1 MFRSCAKRRSTVAKR
16 KKRVG
21 FLPRL
26 ILGIFIVYSIFTLVS
41 LQIKIQEQKNIVEQL
56 TSEVEE
62 AQAKNAELTQ
72 QAETEVDNEY
82 IVGEAQ
88 KQGLAMPDERVY
100 IDVSGN

>member
-1 MFRSCAKRRSTVAKR
+1 MAKK

-26 ILGIFIVYSIFTLVS
+26 ILGIFIIYAIYTLIS
-41 LQIKIQEQKNIVEQL
+41 LQIQIRQQKEVVSNLTEQ
-56 TSEVEE
+56 VEE

>member
-1 MFRSCAKRRSTVAKR
+1 MAKR

-21 FLPRL
+21 FFPRL
-26 ILGIFIVYSIFTLVS
+26 ILGIFIIYSIFTLVS
-41 LQIKIQEQKNIVEQL
+41 LQVKIREQKTIVEQL
-56 TSEVEE
+56 TTEVEE

-72 QAETEVDNEY
+72 QAETEADNEY
-82 IVGEAQ
+82 IVSEAQ

>member
-1 MFRSCAKRRSTVAKR
+1 MAKK

-41 LQIKIQEQKNIVEQL
+41 LQMQIREQKKVVEQL

-62 AQAKNAELTQ
+62 ATAKNAELTQ

-82 IVGEAQ
+82 IVSEAQ

>member
-1 MFRSCAKRRSTVAKR
+1 VAKR

-72 QAETEVDNEY
+72 QAETEVDNVY
-82 IVGEAQ
+82 IVGEAK